1 MKGFEIYYSD
11 KNISVENV
19 KKAVK
24 VEFEGTDAL
33 LGYRAIQKK
42 LRQVG
47 NIRVSRR
54 DLVHNMMYCVDPETL
69 EARAPGR
76 KKKQV
81 ISHRLC
87 QTWYIHLKCTTN
99 FMKINTRKTC

>member
-54 DLVHNMMYCVDPETL
+54 DFFSSPLSNMVHSLEMYNKFYENKYPQNL
-69 EARAPGR
+69 
-76 KKKQV
+76 
-81 ISHRLC
+81 
-87 QTWYIHLKCTTN
+87 LKILMIGKN
-99 FMKINTRKTC
+99 K

>member
-24 VEFEGTDAL
+24 VEFESTDAL
-33 LGYRAIQKK
+33 LGYGAIQKK

-76 KKKQV
+76 KKN
-81 ISHRLC
+81 R
-87 QTWYIHLKCTTN
+87 
-99 FMKINTRKTC
+99 

>member
-76 KKKQV
+76 KK
-81 ISHRLC
+81 
-87 QTWYIHLKCTTN
+87 
-99 FMKINTRKTC
+99 TR